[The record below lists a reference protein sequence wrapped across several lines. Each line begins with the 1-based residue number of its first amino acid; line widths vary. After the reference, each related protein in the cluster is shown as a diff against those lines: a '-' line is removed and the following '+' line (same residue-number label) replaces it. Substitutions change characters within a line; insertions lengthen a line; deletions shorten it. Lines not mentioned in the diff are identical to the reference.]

1 LLVIYD
7 GDGLHLD
14 KPLGT
19 HQSLDNDKRAGGRG
33 FGVDELVTN
42 LPDCRK
48 LRWLDA
54 VDEL

>member
-1 LLVIYD
+1 VIYD
-7 GDGLHLD
+7 RDGLDFD

-19 HQSLDNDKRAGGRG
+19 HQSLYNDKGAGGRG
-33 FGVDELVTN
+33 FGVDEPVTN

>member
-1 LLVIYD
+1 MIYD
-7 GDGLHLD
+7 RDGLDFD